1 MSSLSNPLQLEF
13 SDLSILNAK
22 PIYFNYPSVRIYVV
36 GCGGTGSFLVP
47 HLCRLANWFDAAGK
61 QISITLIDFDR
72 IEEKNLYRQNFCQAE
87 LGYNKAQ
94 ALAVRYK
101 AMFPK
106 LKIGAVEHQASAI
119 SLDRSTPT
127 VVIGCVDNTAA
138 RKSIEELMIEYSSLM
153 AHGFSQIPCWWID
166 CGNDYTHGQVAIG
179 NWYSVELDDYI
190 LEPATC
196 TTLPLPTI
204 QYPELLLQTDEN
216 ETLSCADRALLSG
229 QSLNI
234 NSQMAIAAGEI
245 VHQLLNSQLKRMQV
259 EVDIFRG
266 SMKSTWIAQENIDRV
281 VERAISIIDVSQTK
295 SALE

>member
-1 MSSLSNPLQLEF
+1 MSSLSNHLQLEL
-13 SDLSILNAK
+13 SDLSVINAK
-22 PIYFNYPSVRIYVV
+22 PIYFNYSSVRIYVV

-47 HLCRLANWFDAAGK
+47 HLCRQANWFNDAGK

-106 LKIGAVEHQASAI
+106 LKIGVIEDRASAI
-119 SLDRSTPT
+119 SLDRSMPT
-127 VVIGCVDNTAA
+127 VVIGCVDNAAA
-138 RKSIEELMIEYSSLM
+138 RKSIEELMIEYFGLV

-166 CGNDYTHGQVAIG
+166 CGNDYTYGQVSIG

-216 ETLSCADRALLSG
+216 ETLSCAERALLNG

-234 NSQMAIAAGEI
+234 NSQMAIAVGEM
-245 VHQLLNSQLKRMQV
+245 VYQLLNSQLKRMQV
-259 EVDIFRG
+259 EIDLFRG
-266 SMKSTWIAQENIDRV
+266 SMKSTWISQENIDRI
-281 VERAISIIDVSQTK
+281 VERAISVID
-295 SALE
+295 AN

>member
-1 MSSLSNPLQLEF
+1 MLSPSNHLQLEL
-13 SDLSILNAK
+13 SDLSIVNAK
-22 PIYFNYPSVRIYVV
+22 PIYFNYSSVRIYVV
-36 GCGGTGSFLVP
+36 GCGGTGSFLIP
-47 HLCRLANWFDAAGK
+47 HLCRLANWFNDAGK

-106 LKIGAVEHQASAI
+106 LTIGAVENSASAI
-119 SLDRSTPT
+119 SLDRSTPA
-127 VVIGCVDNTAA
+127 VVIGCVDNAAA
-138 RKSIEELMIEYSSLM
+138 RKSIEELMIEYSGLI
-153 AHGFSQIPCWWID
+153 AHGFNQIPCWWID

-204 QYPELLLQTDEN
+204 QYPELLLQTDNN
-216 ETLSCADRALLSG
+216 ETLSCAEQALLSG

-234 NSQMAIAAGEI
+234 NSQIAIAAGEM
-245 VHQLLNSQLKRMQV
+245 VHQLLSSQLKRMQV

-266 SMKSTWIAQENIDRV
+266 SMKSTWIAQENIERII
-281 VERAISIIDVSQTK
+281 ERAKAIINT
-295 SALE
+295 E